1 MKSTELKI
9 KTLEGLSIEKIG
21 LLIAL
26 NEGKY
31 FEDTEDISITDKIR
45 LICDWTDL
53 EESTV
58 YQMSRE
64 SVEKLFN
71 LIIDQISSYKLSAPK
86 KKIGNLVFRTDYL
99 KWSAGHW
106 RHIEMIDAIK
116 QPYQF
121 LSLLY
126 IEEGMDYAEK
136 DKKGRILNPSK
147 ERIEQIKS
155 DFTIPDFLNVM
166 AFFLNISQ
174 MHKELLR
181 EENSVLRA
189 ALVRMSTR
197 TNGRTLLK
205 RWRNFIKSDSMNPQI
220 G

>member
-21 LLIAL
+21 LLVSL

-31 FEDTEDISITDKIR
+31 FEDVDDIKIMEKVR
-45 LICDWTDL
+45 LVSDWTDL
-53 EESTV
+53 EESV
-58 YQMSRE
+58 VEEISRE
-64 SVEKLFN
+64 SVEKLFD

-106 RHIEMIDAIK
+106 RHIETLDKLK

-189 ALVRMSTR
+189 ALVRMSIH

>member
-31 FEDTEDISITDKIR
+31 FEDVDDIKIMEKVR

-58 YQMSRE
+58 DQMTRE
-64 SVEKLFN
+64 SVEKIFD
-71 LIIDQISSYKLSAPK
+71 LIIEQIASYKFSAPR

-106 RHIEMIDAIK
+106 RHIEMLDKIK

-121 LSLLY
+121 LALLY

-147 ERIEQIKS
+147 ERIEKIKS

-174 MHKELLR
+174 MHKDLLL
-181 EENSVLRA
+181 EENSILRA

-205 RWRNFIKSDSMNPQI
+205 RWRSFTKSDSMNHQI

>member
-1 MKSTELKI
+1 MKYTELKI

-21 LLIAL
+21 LLVAL

-31 FEDTEDISITDKIR
+31 FEDANDIKIMEKVR
-45 LICDWTDL
+45 LISDWTDIDQSKVEL
-53 EESTV
+53 MTL
-58 YQMSRE
+58 E
-64 SVEKLFN
+64 SVNKLFD
-71 LIIDQISSYKLSAPK
+71 LIIEQISTYKPAAPK

-99 KWSAGHW
+99 KWTAGHW
-106 RHIEMIDAIK
+106 KHIESLDAIK

-126 IEEGMDYAEK
+126 IEEGLDYAEK

-147 ERIEQIKS
+147 ERIEQIKT

-174 MHKELLR
+174 MHKELYQ
-181 EENSVLRA
+181 EENSDLKERMVQ
-189 ALVRMSTR
+189 MSTR
-197 TNGRTLLK
+197 GNGRTLLK
-205 RWRNFIKSDSMNPQI
+205 RWRNFIKSDSMNHQI